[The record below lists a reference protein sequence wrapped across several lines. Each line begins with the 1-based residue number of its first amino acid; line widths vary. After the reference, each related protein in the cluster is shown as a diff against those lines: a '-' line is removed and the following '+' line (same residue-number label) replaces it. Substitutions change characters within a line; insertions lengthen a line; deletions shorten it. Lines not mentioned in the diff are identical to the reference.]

1 MTPNAFTKSQRNVL
15 SIRHQRKDYVDDAMK
30 EKEHVLCIKHNH
42 VSEKRE
48 STFFTVDA
56 IQNHLDRSRT
66 GSEIPKKKESSST
79 RCSVSVIII
88 SSEDIRQ
95 IF

>member
-66 GSEIPKKKESSST
+66 GSEILQKKES
-79 RCSVSVIII
+79 CL
-88 SSEDIRQ
+88 
-95 IF
+95 